1 MIQKFKLT
9 FHTVRY
15 LKFSQIF
22 NRLKRQYANQTI
34 NISPAPSVSLIP
46 RKPRS
51 FVMGPIRMLAENRFE
66 FLNVTKDI
74 IEIEDWNQPSQDKL
88 WLYNLHYFDDLNSI
102 NANQRTN
109 WHNSLIERWVNDNPI
124 GYGNGWEPYPS
135 SLRIINWIKWIVI
148 GNSFE
153 QKWLDSLA
161 TQVRYLSHNLET
173 HLLGNHLFA
182 NAKALVFAGLFFNG
196 KESDRWYQIG
206 LNIIEKEL
214 LEQVLDDGGNFELS
228 PMYHSIFLED
238 LLDLVNIHQI
248 YDTRLI
254 SGVEDKIPS
263 MLSWLRSMCHPDSG
277 VSFFNDTA
285 FGIAPSLKDLIDYS
299 VRLNIKK
306 ISKKFKPLEH
316 LKDSGYIRI
325 EKENL
330 VAILDVA
337 NIGPNYIPGHGH
349 ADVLS
354 FEMSIFGSRVIVN
367 SGTSIY
373 GESSERHKQRSTA
386 AHSTVVVDGQNSSE
400 VWSSFRV
407 ARRAKVIYI
416 KTKENKNNTEV
427 SASHDGYKRLKGKPI
442 HKRDWVF
449 FDDKVIIKDSITG
462 DGIHKI
468 MSILPLHPDVSV
480 IDFHENS
487 IRLSVN
493 GKSVK
498 VVFEGS
504 GELEIIASKYFP
516 EFGLSIDNKMLTFN
530 YVGLLPHK
538 IITKITWQ
546 NSK

>member
-9 FHTVRY
+9 FNTVRY

-74 IEIEDWNQPSQDKL
+74 IEVEDWNQPIQDKL

-161 TQVRYLSHNLET
+161 IQVRYLSHNLET

-196 KESDRWYQIG
+196 NESDRWYQIG

-238 LLDLVNIHQI
+238 LLDLVNIHHI

-263 MLSWLRSMCHPDSG
+263 MLSWLKSMCHPDSG
-277 VSFFNDTA
+277 FSFFNDTA

-373 GESSERHKQRSTA
+373 EETSERHKQRSTA

-449 FDDKVIIKDSITG
+449 FDDTVIIKDSITG
-462 DGIHKI
+462 DGIHKV

-480 IDFHENS
+480 IDFHENA

-493 GKSVK
+493 GKLVK

-504 GELEIIASKYFP
+504 G
-516 EFGLSIDNKMLTFN
+516 
-530 YVGLLPHK
+530 
-538 IITKITWQ
+538 
-546 NSK
+546 

>member
-46 RKPRS
+46 RKPHS
-51 FVMGPIRMLAENRFE
+51 FVMSPIRMLAENRFE

-74 IEIEDWNQPSQDKL
+74 IEVEDWNQPIQDKL

-161 TQVRYLSHNLET
+161 IQVRYLSHNLET

-238 LLDLVNIHQI
+238 LLDLVNIHYI

-254 SGVEDKIPS
+254 SGVEGKIPS
-263 MLSWLRSMCHPDSG
+263 MLSWLKSMCHPDSG
-277 VSFFNDTA
+277 FSFFNDTA

-337 NIGPNYIPGHGH
+337 NIGPNYIPGHGP

-462 DGIHKI
+462 DGVHKV

-530 YVGLLPHK
+530 FVGLLPHK